1 MINSNTYQEKT
12 EYVQSLSTDNIKSL
26 AALTTQT
33 RNIKWEELGFY
44 LRELANRGEVEYLDE
59 FINSLEIQLAEVKTY
74 NSIAKENRKL
84 F

>member
-1 MINSNTYQEKT
+1 MVNSNTYQEKT
-12 EYVQSLSTDNIKSL
+12 EYVQSLSTDDIKSL
-26 AALTTQT
+26 ADLTTQT

-74 NSIAKENRKL
+74 NSIAKGNRKL